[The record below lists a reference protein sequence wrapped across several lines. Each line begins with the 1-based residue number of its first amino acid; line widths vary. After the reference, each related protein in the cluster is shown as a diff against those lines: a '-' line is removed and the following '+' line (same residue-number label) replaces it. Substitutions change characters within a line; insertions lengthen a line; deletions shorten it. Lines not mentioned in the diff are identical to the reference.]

1 MRGSLRYALRASVEM
16 TTLCKGPVGRRQE
29 QKKKQIPFGNDRKKS
44 KSNDKC
50 KCNGKSQCRDLS
62 ATLRASVEMTT

>member
-16 TTLCKGPVGRRQE
+16 TTLCKGQVGRRQE

-44 KSNDKC
+44 
-50 KCNGKSQCRDLS
+50 NGNGSS
-62 ATLRASVEMTT
+62 GLRRGLYRVLLF